1 MTVQLEKAQTV
12 WLVWIGCFSQEKRTW
27 QNNLSLQSLS
37 EQITRRLE

>member
-12 WLVWIGCFSQEKRTW
+12 WLVWIGCFSQKNEHGKT
-27 QNNLSLQSLS
+27 SLQSLS